1 MSNIEE
7 KREDVKEKDTLKNL
21 KKISAIMSDIDA
33 IKDKIKQVKSKSH
46 SIAKKIST
54 KEDLNLA
61 VMNMLKILSSL
72 MIATLTV
79 GCGGREK
86 EKETRQ
92 DTERVEQVCPVPKY
106 KYMDMTELG
115 RLCNSDSVHY
125 KSLMFVSP
133 YCGGTIHRFRERINP
148 AMATMDTTDWKFYYI
163 VEVDLEVVV
172 LLLN

>member
-1 MSNIEE
+1 MQTQN
-7 KREDVKEKDTLKNL
+7 
-21 KKISAIMSDIDA
+21 KI
-33 IKDKIKQVKSKSH
+33 
-46 SIAKKIST
+46 
-54 KEDLNLA
+54 N
-61 VMNMLKILSSL
+61 MNMLKILSSL

-125 KSLMFVSP
+125 KSLMFVSLMLQQFP
-133 YCGGTIHRFRERINP
+133 TIDDAFIIIGVAGLYP
-148 AMATMDTTDWKFYYI
+148 
-163 VEVDLEVVV
+163 L
-172 LLLN
+172 